1 MIAPEFIFLAIALR
15 LLSGANYLL
24 ATWRGRVRPNALTWF
39 FWGIAPL
46 IAFIAQIQE
55 GVGLTAWM
63 SLGLAVGPL
72 VICCVAI
79 ARRDARWKVTRFD
92 MACGVF
98 AILGLMLW
106 QLTDDPLVAIWFA
119 IAADIAGGIPT
130 VKKTYRYPETE
141 KPLPYFLTIIS
152 MVITMM
158 TIQTW
163 NVASAAFPIY
173 ILLINMLL
181 FALAIRKKPT
191 KPKART
197 KKRTAKSR
205 R

>member
-1 MIAPEFIFLAIALR
+1 MIAAEFIFIAVALR

-24 ATWRGRVRPNALTWF
+24 ATWRGRVRPNTMTWF

-72 VICCVAI
+72 AICSVSI
-79 ARRDARWKVTRFD
+79 IRRDARWKVTRFD
-92 MACGVF
+92 MACGLF
-98 AILGLMLW
+98 AIAGLVLW
-106 QLTDDPLVAIWFA
+106 QLTDNPLVAIWFA
-119 IAADIAGGIPT
+119 IAADIAGGVPT
-130 VKKTYRYPETE
+130 IKKTYKYPRTE

-152 MVITMM
+152 MVVTLL
-158 TIQTW
+158 TIQNW

-173 ILLINMLL
+173 ILLINIVL
-181 FALAIRKKPT
+181 FTLGL
-191 KPKART
+191 
-197 KKRTAKSR
+197 R
-205 R
+205 RDR